1 MNRLEILNTLQMV
14 EIQIEENRQA
24 RRDLQARLADDSALA
39 GAKNALEA
47 SKRQTFDQ
55 RARLRTLELEADG
68 LEERVKGID
77 ARLYG
82 GHVSNAKELS
92 NLEQEGAMLK
102 RQKSELEDRMLEL
115 MAAIEGAEANVQARN
130 GEFERISNERSIL
143 VTHARAGLQELENE
157 MEKLLALRDQ
167 YRAQIAPADLQVY
180 DILAAE
186 KKQHPV
192 ARLKGTVCNTCGFQV
207 PSGLASRTR
216 MGELAFCANCGRIL
230 VP

>member
-1 MNRLEILNTLQMV
+1 MNRLELLSTLQMV
-14 EIQIEENRQA
+14 EIQIEENRRA
-24 RRDLQARLADDSALA
+24 RRDLQARLADDSALTA
-39 GAKNALEA
+39 ARNALEA
-47 SKRQTFDQ
+47 SKRQTHEQ

-68 LEERVKGID
+68 IGERIKGIES
-77 ARLYG
+77 RLYG
-82 GHVSNAKELS
+82 GRVGNAKELGS
-92 NLEQEGAMLK
+92 LQQEGAMLK
-102 RQKSELEDRMLEL
+102 RQKSEIEDRMLEL
-115 MAAIEGAEANVQARN
+115 MAEIEAAEAKVSTQN
-130 GEFERISNERSIL
+130 GALEKMSGERAAL

-157 MEKLLALRDQ
+157 MEKLLSLRDQ